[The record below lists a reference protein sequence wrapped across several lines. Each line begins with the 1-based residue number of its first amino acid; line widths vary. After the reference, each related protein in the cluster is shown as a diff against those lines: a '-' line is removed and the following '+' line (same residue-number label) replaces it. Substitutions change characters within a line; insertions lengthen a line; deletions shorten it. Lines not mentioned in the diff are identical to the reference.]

1 MKLGAQFYTLRE
13 HCKDLNSFADS
24 LARGADIGYT
34 EVQISGVCAYEPQW
48 LDEELKKNGLT
59 CVLTHWKP
67 EDVRDNTIEV
77 IKKHDIFGCK
87 NIGIGCMPGWVS
99 WDNYVAFARDFKE
112 PAKIIAENGGK
123 LFYHNHA
130 FEFARTPDGER
141 YFDKIL
147 KVYTPEELSITLDT
161 YWAALAG
168 VDLCDLIPSLSGRLE
183 CVHLKDLA
191 VDAEKN
197 APRMAVVG
205 EGNINYEKLL
215 PLFQAAGTKHL
226 LVEQDDTQGECPFD
240 CLKRSYKNL
249 ITMGVK

>member
-1 MKLGAQFYTLRE
+1 MKVGAQFYTLRE
-13 HCKDLNSFADS
+13 HCKCTDSFAES
-24 LARGADIGYT
+24 LARVADIGFT
-34 EVQISGVCAYEPQW
+34 EVQISGVCAYEPEW
-48 LDEELKKNGLT
+48 LDEQLKKNGLK

-77 IKKHDIFGCK
+77 INKHKVFDCK

-99 WDNYVAFARDFKE
+99 WENYVAFAKDFKE
-112 PAKIIAENGGK
+112 PAKIITDNGCK

-130 FEFARTPDGER
+130 FEFARTEDGER
-141 YFDKIL
+141 YMDKIL

-168 VDLCDLIPSLSGRLE
+168 MDLCDLIPSLKGRLE

-191 VDAEKN
+191 VEAVTN

-205 EGNINYEKLL
+205 EGNINFEKLL
-215 PLFQAAGTKHL
+215 PLFEAAGTKHL
-226 LVEQDDTQGECPFD
+226 LIEQDDTQGEDPFE

-249 ITMGVK
+249 KAMGV